1 MKKVYIKPETT
12 VVALNVRDNVLQ
24 ATSTLKADEDYG
36 GLPVQSREVIQTQD
50 AWDNE
55 W

>member
-1 MKKVYIKPETT
+1 MKKIYIKPETT

-24 ATSTLKADEDYG
+24 ATSTLKADEDYE

-50 AWDNE
+50 AWEE